1 MYTASLSSRPKSK
14 HACELSNP
22 GRKLSIPIIHM
33 RHSSSPNP
41 GTTIGPTRSYGT
53 DPIPQDTLVPRS
65 QGLAEAT
72 YKQTPQCTHFRKRV
86 LYIFFQIFPCKS
98 MHIIKQ
104 IKISY
109 YVLVI
114 QLKWVL
120 VYLFSRVTWPTIQ
133 SSLLGEQSVL
143 NTYFN
148 YAQILINSML
158 LSIYVLTCKVSM
170 TS

>member
-1 MYTASLSSRPKSK
+1 MHTYISSTQCIINIARIKNLTYTVSLSSRPKSK

-72 YKQTPQCTHFRKRV
+72 YKLTPQCTHFRKRV
-86 LYIFFQIFPCKS
+86 LYTFFQIFPCQS

-109 YVLVI
+109 YVLMI
-114 QLKWVL
+114 QLK
-120 VYLFSRVTWPTIQ
+120 
-133 SSLLGEQSVL
+133 
-143 NTYFN
+143 
-148 YAQILINSML
+148 
-158 LSIYVLTCKVSM
+158 
-170 TS
+170 

>member
-1 MYTASLSSRPKSK
+1 MYHKHNTQENLMYTASLSSRPKSK
-14 HACELSNP
+14 HACELSNH

-114 QLKWVL
+114 QLK
-120 VYLFSRVTWPTIQ
+120 
-133 SSLLGEQSVL
+133 
-143 NTYFN
+143 
-148 YAQILINSML
+148 
-158 LSIYVLTCKVSM
+158 
-170 TS
+170 